1 MSEKK
6 MSKKNIVSKGEHL
19 FYEFRSFLKDQK
31 IKIKKIK
38 HYTILN
44 DDLKK
49 DCFKKISDLISPYT
63 LSKKEDCLIIIKQ
76 LVELI
81 PHYSK
86 SHKTRE
92 NVLFENLY
100 YRAAIGEYEQTVFW
114 HLSQNLISI
123 WWDITHRERLNYY
136 QSQIL
141 LACFWCHKF
150 YNSFKKADSPFV
162 RIGEIEELTK
172 FSQDTVKKYLA
183 DLSDRGLIK
192 VSISNKKPEYSM
204 KSFPKSSQIFK
215 YNKDPFLGDICT
227 NIDFDDINLIRY
239 IYSSNYNRSNP
250 FLYIK
255 PNGDIVV
262 NRKILNME
270 FVIASI
276 LSEDELKNLLLI
288 SHAKRSI
295 SYTVK
300 SIRQNLHEYI
310 DNIKSTKPPIDLPP
324 HFQQIY
330 EILPLDDY
338 VGRRHFE
345 IDFDKLQHLT
355 FYYKYRTKIAKDRF
369 LMIYK
374 EFNNLDPVHFG
385 WDFEYLFECLG
396 KNDSE
401 EEWLKKYKIKD
412 IRLMPL
418 ALGASLKDI
427 QISEKNIHFRT
438 MNEFVEHFG
447 SCPVEDDYIRIDTL
461 KEKPLKKTCNTAWG
475 GQELFDYYVT
485 NNALNNLLQIEN
497 NINKNR
503 GVSIISAPSIFN
515 NPTHRI
521 YMENVSSQNTAK
533 MNRPI
538 VRAKKG
544 HQFLMIDIRQMELEL
559 IKWYIQK
566 EYKYD
571 KIKDLTFETIG
582 EEIKVDRSTVKDMF
596 YPWSYGAEKPTI
608 LDESDATED
617 EADRFINYTEKTI
630 IFDFQQEIEKE
641 ICGNYVTRETPLGFR
656 IPIFSG
662 ARKGLVYLI
671 QSAGAE
677 LFLRWLQKIHD
688 AKLSVFIVNVIHDE
702 VIFEI
707 PVSYNIYDFTRKVKE
722 CLNKASKEL
731 FGELTFDTK
740 QFASKYW
747 DEKSAAEIVIN

>member
-1 MSEKK
+1 MIERKI
-6 MSKKNIVSKGEHL
+6 SKVNIVSKREHL
-19 FYEFRSFLKDQK
+19 FYEFRSFLKDVREK
-31 IKIKKIK
+31 YD
-38 HYTILN
+38 HPTILN

-49 DCFKKISDLISPYT
+49 ECFKKICDLINPYT
-63 LSKKEDCLIIIKQ
+63 LSKKDDCIKIIKQ
-76 LVELI
+76 FVELI

-86 SHKTRE
+86 SHKTRGDI
-92 NVLFENLY
+92 LCENLY

-123 WWDITHRERLNYY
+123 WWDITHRERLNYK

-150 YNSFKKADSPFV
+150 YNSFKKADSSLL

-172 FSQDTVKKYLA
+172 FSQDTVRKYLA

-192 VSISNKKPEYSM
+192 VSISNKKTEYSL
-204 KSFPKSSQIFK
+204 KSFLESSLIFK
-215 YNKDPFLGDICT
+215 YNKDPFLGDICL
-227 NIDFDDINLIRY
+227 NIDFDDINLIKY

-250 FLYIK
+250 ILYIK
-255 PNGDIVV
+255 PNGDIAV
-262 NRKILNME
+262 NWKILNME
-270 FVIASI
+270 YVITSI
-276 LSEDELKNLLLI
+276 LSKDELKNILLI

-295 SYTVK
+295 SYTLK
-300 SIRQNLHEYI
+300 IIRQRLQEYI
-310 DNIKSTKPPIDLPP
+310 DNIEDTKPPIDLPP
-324 HFQQIY
+324 HFQQIH
-330 EILPLDDY
+330 EILPLVDY

-355 FYYKYRTKIAKDRF
+355 FYYKYRVKIAKDRF

-374 EFNNLDPVHFG
+374 EFNNLDPDHFG
-385 WDFEYLFECLG
+385 WDMEYLFECLG
-396 KNDSE
+396 KNDSG
-401 EEWLKKYKIKD
+401 EEWQKKYKIKD

-418 ALGASLKDI
+418 ALGASLKNLKVSDKKI
-427 QISEKNIHFRT
+427 QFKT
-438 MNEFVEHFG
+438 MNEFVEQLD

-475 GQELFDYYVT
+475 GQELFDYYIT

-503 GVSIISAPSIFN
+503 GVSIISTPSIFG

-521 YMENVSSQNTAK
+521 YMENVSSQNIAK

-559 IKWYIQK
+559 IKWYVQK
-566 EYKYD
+566 EYKND

-582 EEIKVDRSTVKDMF
+582 EEIKVDRGTVKDMF
-596 YPWSYGAEKPTI
+596 YPWSYGAEKQTI

-617 EADRFINYTEKTI
+617 ESDRFINYIEKTI
-630 IFDFQQEIEKE
+630 IFDFKLEIEKE
-641 ICGNYVTRETPLGFR
+641 IRGNYVTRETPLGFR

-662 ARKGLVYLI
+662 ARKGLAYLI
-671 QSAGAE
+671 QSTGAE

-707 PVSYNIYDFTRKVKE
+707 PVSYNIYDFTRKVNE

-740 QFASKYW
+740 QFGAKYW
-747 DEKSAAEIVIN
+747 DEQNATEIILSEQ